1 MRIDWRQ
8 VRKDLL
14 RRWAPTSVVLLVAI
28 LAGLSA
34 GTSWLV
40 AHHMKS
46 DARAIS
52 QLYSGVFAGLNDPRP
67 SAETDALLSLGKMV
81 SEQGLILIV
90 TDGTGRVTAAANLPF
105 KAAGLDDPRIKALA
119 ARLDQDNPPVTTELI
134 GAVHF
139 GPIPAEHQL
148 VRLAALQGLII
159 LVMVLVAWF
168 AYRNAMAANR
178 DRLWVA
184 MAREAAHQMGT
195 PLTSLQ
201 GWVEQA
207 RSGTLAPAEFADH
220 LEADA
225 ERLDRVARRFERIGR
240 PAARSPVGLG
250 ALASRVA
257 EYFRPRLPRRAN
269 PIEIGVVAAGPG
281 PHVLGDPILLEWVLE
296 SLVKNAIDA
305 LHGRAGTITL
315 EAGLSDGRATLRVK
329 DDGPGVPRELR
340 RTIFEP
346 GVTSKEG
353 GWGIGLA
360 LARRV
365 VEDSHGGT
373 IDLEPT
379 ETGASFVIK
388 VPHHDTGTG
397 EWPTH

>member
-1 MRIDWRQ
+1 MRRIR
-8 VRKDLL
+8 LG
-14 RRWAPTSVVLLVAI
+14 RWAPVSVVLLVAI
-28 LAGLSA
+28 LGGLSA

-40 AHHMKS
+40 ARHMQS

-67 SAETDALLSLGKMV
+67 SAETDALLSLGRMV
-81 SEQGLILIV
+81 SDQGLILIV

-105 KAAGLDDPRIKALA
+105 KSTSLDDPRIRALA
-119 ARLDQDNPPVTTELI
+119 THLDRTNPPVTTSLL
-134 GAVHF
+134 GAVHY
-139 GPIPAEHQL
+139 GPVPAEHQL
-148 VRLAALQGLII
+148 LALAVLQGLIL

-207 RSGTLAPAEFADH
+207 RGRTIPPAEFADH

-240 PAARSPVGLG
+240 PAARTPVGLG
-250 ALASRVA
+250 ALAGRVA
-257 EYFRPRLPRRAN
+257 DYFRPRLPRRAN
-269 PIEIGVVAAGPG
+269 PITINVEAAGPG
-281 PHVLGDPILLEWVLE
+281 PHVLGDPILLKWVLK
-296 SLVKNAIDA
+296 SMVKNAIDA
-305 LHGRAGTITL
+305 LHGRTGTITL
-315 EAGLSDGRATLRVK
+315 EAGMSGGQATLRIR
-329 DDGPGVPRELR
+329 DDGPGVARELR
-340 RTIFEP
+340 RTLFEP
-346 GVTSKEG
+346 GVSSKPG

-373 IDLEPT
+373 LVLEPT
-379 ETGASFVIK
+379 EPGASFVIRL
-388 VPHHDTGTG
+388 PHHPTGTG
-397 EWPTH
+397 EWTVNGEG

>member
-1 MRIDWRQ
+1 MRS
-8 VRKDLL
+8 DLI

-105 KAAGLDDPRIKALA
+105 KARGLDDPRIKALA
-119 ARLDQDNPPVTTELI
+119 GRLDEDNPPVTTELI

-207 RSGTLAPAEFADH
+207 RGGLVAPAEFADH

-240 PAARSPVGLG
+240 PAARTPVGLG

-257 EYFRPRLPRRAN
+257 EYFRPRLPHRAN
-269 PIEIGVVAAGPG
+269 PIEIRVAAAGPG
-281 PHVLGDPILLEWVLE
+281 PHVLG
-296 SLVKNAIDA
+296 
-305 LHGRAGTITL
+305 
-315 EAGLSDGRATLRVK
+315 
-329 DDGPGVPRELR
+329 
-340 RTIFEP
+340 
-346 GVTSKEG
+346 
-353 GWGIGLA
+353 
-360 LARRV
+360 
-365 VEDSHGGT
+365 EDRKST
-373 IDLEPT
+373 
-379 ETGASFVIK
+379 V
-388 VPHHDTGTG
+388 
-397 EWPTH
+397 

>member
-1 MRIDWRQ
+1 MR
-8 VRKDLL
+8 KELL
-14 RRWAPTSVVLLVAI
+14 RRWAPTSVVLLVI
-28 LAGLSA
+28 LLAGLSA

-40 AHHMKS
+40 ARHMQS

-67 SAETDALLSLGKMV
+67 GAETDALLRLGDMV
-81 SEQGLILIV
+81 RNQGLALVV

-105 KAAGLDDPRIKALA
+105 TAKSPSDDRRVYEFALSLDKI
-119 ARLDQDNPPVTTELI
+119 NPPVTTSI
-134 GAVHF
+134 GTVHY
-139 GPIPAEHQL
+139 GPIPAERSL
-148 VRLAALQGLII
+148 VRLAVLQGLII
-159 LVMVLVAWF
+159 VVMVLVAWF
-168 AYRNAMAANR
+168 AYRSAMLAQR

-201 GWVEQA
+201 GWVEQLRGNA
-207 RSGTLAPAEFADH
+207 VTPAELAQH
-220 LEADA
+220 VEADA
-225 ERLDRVARRFERIGR
+225 ERLERVARRFERIGR
-240 PAARSPVGLG
+240 PASRTPFGLG

-257 EYFRPRLPRRAN
+257 EYFRPRLPRHAN
-269 PIEIGVVAAGPG
+269 PITIKVEATGAG

-296 SLVKNAIDA
+296 ALVKNAIDA

-315 EAGLSDGRATLRVK
+315 EAGISEGSATIRVR

-340 RTIFEP
+340 RRVFEP
-346 GVTSKEG
+346 GVTTKQG

-360 LARRV
+360 LSRRV

-379 ETGASFVIK
+379 EAGASFIVRL
-388 VPHHDTGTG
+388 PHHPMGTG
-397 EWPTH
+397 EWAVPEEARGKR

>member
-1 MRIDWRQ
+1 MRR
-8 VRKDLL
+8 DLL

-67 SAETDALLSLGKMV
+67 SAETDALLSLGRMV
-81 SEQGLILIV
+81 SQQGLILIV

-105 KAAGLDDPRIKALA
+105 KPDGLSDPRIRALA
-119 ARLDQDNPPVTTELI
+119 TRLDQDNPPVTTELI
-134 GAVHF
+134 GSVHF

-207 RSGTLAPAEFADH
+207 RGGTLAPAAFADH

-240 PAARSPVGLG
+240 PATRSPLGLG

-257 EYFRPRLPRRAN
+257 EYFRPRLPHRAN
-269 PIEIGVVAAGPG
+269 PIQIQVVAAGPG

-305 LHGRAGTITL
+305 LQGRAGTITL
-315 EAGLSDGRATLRVK
+315 EAGMSGDQATLRVK
-329 DDGPGVPRELR
+329 DDGPGVSRELR
-340 RTIFEP
+340 RSLFEP

-373 IDLEPT
+373 IDLEAT
-379 ETGASFVIK
+379 EQGASFVLRM
-388 VPHHDTGTG
+388 PHHAAESG
-397 EWPTH
+397 EWATTGRTDG

>member
-1 MRIDWRQ
+1 MR
-8 VRKDLL
+8 KEAL
-14 RRWAPTSVVLLVAI
+14 RRWAPTLVVLLVI
-28 LAGLSA
+28 LLAGLSA
-34 GTSWLV
+34 GTSLLV
-40 AHHMKS
+40 GRHMQS

-67 SAETDALLSLGKMV
+67 GAETDALLRLGDMV
-81 SEQGLILIV
+81 RHQGLPLVV

-105 KAAGLDDPRIKALA
+105 VSRNPADDRRVYDFTRGLDRI
-119 ARLDQDNPPVTTELI
+119 NPPVTTPI
-134 GAVHF
+134 GTVHY
-139 GPIPAEHQL
+139 GPIPAERALFH
-148 VRLAALQGLII
+148 LAALQGFII
-159 LVMVLVAWF
+159 VVMVLVAWF
-168 AYRNAMAANR
+168 AYRSAMSAQR

-195 PLTSLQ
+195 PLMSLQ
-201 GWVEQA
+201 GWVEQLRGSA
-207 RSGTLAPAEFADH
+207 VTPAELAEH

-225 ERLDRVARRFERIGR
+225 ERLERVARRFERIGR
-240 PAARSPVGLG
+240 PASRTPFGLG

-257 EYFRPRLPRRAN
+257 GYFRPRLPRHAN
-269 PIEIGVVAAGPG
+269 PIEIRVEATGPG

-296 SLVKNAIDA
+296 ALVKNAIDA

-315 EAGLSDGRATLRVK
+315 EAGMSDGRATLRVR

-340 RTIFEP
+340 RRIFEP
-346 GVTSKEG
+346 GVTTKQG

-379 ETGASFVIK
+379 ESGASFIVRL
-388 VPHHDTGTG
+388 PHHPAGSG
-397 EWPTH
+397 EWAVVEPR

>member
-1 MRIDWRQ
+1 MRR
-8 VRKDLL
+8 DLL
-14 RRWAPTSVVLLVAI
+14 SRWAPTSVVLLVAL

-40 AHHMKS
+40 AHHMQS

-81 SEQGLILIV
+81 SQQGLILIV

-105 KAAGLDDPRIKALA
+105 KAKGLDDPRIRALV
-119 ARLDQDNPPVTTELI
+119 ARLDRDNPPVTTELI

-207 RSGTLAPAEFADH
+207 RGGTLAPSDFADH

-240 PAARSPVGLG
+240 PAARNPLGLG

-269 PIEIGVVAAGPG
+269 PIEIKVEAAGPG
-281 PHVLGDPILLEWVLE
+281 PHVLGDPILLE
-296 SLVKNAIDA
+296 
-305 LHGRAGTITL
+305 
-315 EAGLSDGRATLRVK
+315 
-329 DDGPGVPRELR
+329 
-340 RTIFEP
+340 
-346 GVTSKEG
+346 
-353 GWGIGLA
+353 
-360 LARRV
+360 
-365 VEDSHGGT
+365 
-373 IDLEPT
+373 
-379 ETGASFVIK
+379 
-388 VPHHDTGTG
+388 
-397 EWPTH
+397 